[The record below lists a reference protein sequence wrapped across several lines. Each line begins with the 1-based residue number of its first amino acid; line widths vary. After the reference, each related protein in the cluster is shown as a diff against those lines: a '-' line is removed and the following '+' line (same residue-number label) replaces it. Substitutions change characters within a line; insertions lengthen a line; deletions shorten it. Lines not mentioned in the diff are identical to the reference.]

1 MFRRIAVGD
10 IMTRKYAFVKP
21 STNLQLCAKKI
32 VSQRVNNLLVTEG
45 KKLVGIIT
53 ARDILWTITKK
64 PKIDLKSLNAI
75 DIASK
80 KVAVIKPSADVDQA
94 VDKMKKLGFRR
105 LPVLSK
111 GILVGIVTLKDILK
125 IDPTIYRETGELT
138 KIREEAEKLKK
149 LSSSDDWETEGLCE
163 ECDAFSSLLKVEG
176 KLLCQDC
183 RNELFWQ
190 QTFK

>member
-10 IMTRKYAFVKP
+10 IMTRKYASVKP
-21 STNLQLCAKKI
+21 VTNLQLCAKKI

-45 KKLVGIIT
+45 KKLIGIIT

-64 PKIDLKSLNAI
+64 PKLDLKSLTAI

-94 VDKMKKLGFRR
+94 VNKMKKLGFRR

-111 GILVGIVTLKDILK
+111 GILVGIVTLRDILK

-149 LSSSDDWETEGLCE
+149 LASSDDWETEGLCE
-163 ECDAFSSLLKVEG
+163 ECDSFSSLLKVEG
-176 KLLCQDC
+176 RLLCQDC
-183 RNELFWQ
+183 RNELF
-190 QTFK
+190 

>member
-10 IMTRKYAFVKP
+10 IMTRKFASVKP
-21 STNLQLCAKKI
+21 STNLYLCAKKI

-64 PKIDLKSLNAI
+64 SNIDLKSLTAI
-75 DIASK
+75 DVASK

-149 LSSSDDWETEGLCE
+149 LSDSDEWDTEGLCE

-176 KLLCQDC
+176 RLLCQDC
-183 RNELFWQ
+183 RNELF
-190 QTFK
+190 